1 MCGRLC
7 ALPGRCRVA
16 PRQESAACA
25 PGRLVAAGTG
35 ACARAARRIEALA
48 LPWQPSGLQAR
59 LQPASLQRACLEQC
73 AGGVTWQMLCCGAVR
88 ALSWAWGCCE
98 DTARGEQQVP
108 VGRGVHGC
116 LCRDTW
122 AGSGEGALGRWE
134 RGGAATAVRMWLPPG
149 AHPQTQ
155 SVTSVGSN
163 PFTLSRSRAHHC
175 RYHAALRSALASLQ
189 RAARPC
195 GSPAAAIARPS
206 TLPLARSCSLH
217 PLGPAN
223 PWPRPASP
231 HAGTAP
237 VTC

>member
-122 AGSGEGALGRWE
+122 AGSGEGTPLGTGGRRNCSAHVAAPWRTSADTVCNVCRLQSFHALPQPCTSLPVSCSSTISSRE
-134 RGGAATAVRMWLPPG
+134 SAARSSTLRQPSSSHCTAI
-149 AHPQTQ
+149 
-155 SVTSVGSN
+155 
-163 PFTLSRSRAHHC
+163 
-175 RYHAALRSALASLQ
+175 YAASSALLQ
-189 RAARPC
+189 LAPSRPRRSVAQA
-195 GSPAAAIARPS
+195 G
-206 TLPLARSCSLH
+206 LART
-217 PLGPAN
+217 
-223 PWPRPASP
+223 PRRRL
-231 HAGTAP
+231 
-237 VTC
+237 